1 MSLPNHPQ
9 PDSQE
14 PDHNDPVW
22 DLLARDAAVHPVEP
36 SPWFA
41 TRTAALVGPREKSR
55 LHLLRWLL
63 PLPLTALAA
72 MLFVTLQPGNHTA
85 SSGSVTSEER
95 FEHNMDMLVVSI
107 E

>member
-1 MSLPNHPQ
+1 MSQKNPITS
-9 PDSQE
+9 DSQ
-14 PDHNDPVW
+14 DPRDQVW

-72 MLFVTLQPGNHTA
+72 MLCVTLPSNHQPVATDP
-85 SSGSVTSEER
+85 SVASEER
-95 FEHNMDMLVVSI
+95 FEHNMEMLFASI